1 MKFSFRKSYKIWV
14 VTYVSALFFSCENN
28 VQALKEINRFNDD
41 PIGIGYDVR
50 MIYSDSAEVKAILT
64 APVHLDYSHLSFKY
78 SEFPEGLK
86 VIFLDKDNHE
96 NQVLADYAILY
107 NQTKIVD
114 LQGNVELLSN
124 DGSKLVTDQMYWDSE
139 NEWLFTQEPFTFENQ
154 DYNLA
159 ATRLDTNK
167 EFTKFQTGKLY
178 GTIAVK
184 DQQDSL
190 EVNEKL

>member
-41 PIGIGYDVR
+41 PIGIAYDVR
-50 MIYSDSAEVKAILT
+50 MIYSDSAEVKAIIT

>member
-1 MKFSFRKSYKIWV
+1 MKFSFRKRYNIWV

-50 MIYSDSAEVKAILT
+50 MIYSDSAEVKAIIT

-107 NQTKIVD
+107 NQTKILD
-114 LQGNVELLSN
+114 LQGNVELLSH

>member
-1 MKFSFRKSYKIWV
+1 MKFSFRKSYKIRV
-14 VTYVSALFFSCENN
+14 VAFVATLIFSCENN
-28 VQALKEINRFNDD
+28 TQALKEINRFNDD
-41 PIGIGYDVR
+41 PIGIAFDVR
-50 MIYSDSAEVKAILT
+50 MVYSDSAKVKAILT
-64 APVHLDYSHLSFKY
+64 APIHLDFGHLSFKY

-86 VIFLDKDNHE
+86 VVFLDKDNQQ
-96 NQVLADYAILY
+96 NQVVADYGILY
-107 NQTKIVD
+107 NQTKIVN
-114 LQGNVELLSN
+114 LEGNVELLSH

-139 NEWLFTQEPFTFENQ
+139 KEWLFTQEPFTFENQ

-184 DQQDSL
+184 EEKDSL